1 MRRREI
7 ESDWSKH
14 FGLRSVRSH
23 GAKGDGTMKYL
34 VLIAIAVGVA
44 AMPAEAAKKIHK
56 SHEAYEA
63 RGFVLSNPDPSGG
76 NAAAAGNNANSMSGN
91 HSAGSAAIG
100 RTNAP

>member
-1 MRRREI
+1 
-7 ESDWSKH
+7 
-14 FGLRSVRSH
+14 
-23 GAKGDGTMKYL
+23 MKYL

-44 AMPAEAAKKIHK
+44 ALPAEAAKKIHK

-63 RGFVLSNPDPSGG
+63 RGFVPSNPDPSRG